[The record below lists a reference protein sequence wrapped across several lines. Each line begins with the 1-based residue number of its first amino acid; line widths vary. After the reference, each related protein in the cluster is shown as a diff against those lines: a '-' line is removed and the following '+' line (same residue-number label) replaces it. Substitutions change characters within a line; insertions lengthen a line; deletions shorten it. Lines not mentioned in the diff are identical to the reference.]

1 MPKSQNIALTNL
13 IPFTSIVMISATFDA
28 SSLPHVASNTQITW
42 RLTSILGIVL
52 NILFLILQL
61 M

>member
-28 SSLPHVASNTQITW
+28 SSLPHVASNTQIT
-42 RLTSILGIVL
+42 
-52 NILFLILQL
+52 
-61 M
+61 